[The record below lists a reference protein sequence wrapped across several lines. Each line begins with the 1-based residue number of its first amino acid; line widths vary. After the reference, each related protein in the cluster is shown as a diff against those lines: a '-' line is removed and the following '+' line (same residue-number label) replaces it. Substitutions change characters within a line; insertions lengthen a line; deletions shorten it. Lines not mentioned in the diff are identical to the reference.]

1 MRYALFPGCVIPA
14 KYPNIESAT
23 RAVAEV
29 LNLELVDLAFS
40 CCPSPTLVK
49 LVHHD
54 SWIALGARNI
64 AVAEEAGLQILS
76 LCNGC
81 TNTLKEVNLL
91 MKNDPELRKRVN
103 KILEPWGREF
113 KGTTEVKP
121 LLDVLCDDVGLEA
134 LSRKTVKHFPF
145 RIACHYGCHF
155 FRPPRIMY
163 PDRLSP
169 SLSLV
174 PTQMDRVL
182 AAVDMTTIQYSRRL
196 LCCGSAL
203 GTKVD
208 VEAANEI
215 TREKLNHMAEEAIQV
230 IAVGCP
236 SCFEQFDRAQPL
248 LNRKHGLDFNMPVLH
263 ISQLLG
269 LAFGVDREKL
279 GFDLHRVKVEPLIVG
294 RHEPRLPRS

>member
-1 MRYALFPGCVIPA
+1 MRYALFSGCVIPA
-14 KYPNIESAT
+14 KYPNLESAT
-23 RAVAEV
+23 RAVAGV
-29 LNLELVDLAFS
+29 LGLELVDLAFS
-40 CCPSPTLVK
+40 CCPAPTLIK
-49 LVHHD
+49 LVHHE
-54 SWIALGARNI
+54 SWLAMAARNL
-64 AVAEEAGLQILS
+64 AVAEEAGLPILS

-91 MKNDPELRKRVN
+91 MKRDPDLRKRVN
-103 KILEPWGREF
+103 KILEPRGRQF
-113 KGTTEVKP
+113 QGTTEVKP
-121 LLDVLCDDVGLEA
+121 LLDVLCDDVGVEA
-134 LSRKTVKHFPF
+134 IRKKRGARTFSF

-208 VEAANEI
+208 LEAANEI

-248 LNRKHGLDFNMPVLH
+248 LNRKHGLSFNMPVLH

-269 LAFGVDREKL
+269 LAFGIDRDKL
-279 GFDLHRVKVEPLIVG
+279 GFDQHRVKVEPL
-294 RHEPRLPRS
+294 LDASA